1 MKETSK
7 SKSIHFNHYLTI
19 ARLVDEAS
27 LAFFNMKE
35 TEMTQLKEATQI
47 AVNTAN
53 ELTLREQPNSNRIL
67 IKGLQQI
74 LKNILERLSEIESNT
89 SQ

>member
-1 MKETSK
+1 
-7 SKSIHFNHYLTI
+7 
-19 ARLVDEAS
+19 
-27 LAFFNMKE
+27 
-35 TEMTQLKEATQI
+35 MTQLKEATQI